1 LRDTLVCRCEE
12 VSQAEI
18 EAAIKEGALSLD
30 AIKKATH
37 AGMGLCQGR
46 TCSRLVRQ
54 IVAREAQIPPG
65 DVRPMRVRPPVRA
78 IALGSLEAG
87 SEEHG

>member
-1 LRDTLVCRCEE
+1 MGDKLVCRCEE

-18 EAAIKEGALSLD
+18 EEAIKEGALSLD
-30 AIKKATH
+30 AIKKATR

-54 IVAREAQIPPG
+54 MLAREAQISPG
-65 DVRPMRVRPPVRA
+65 EVGPMRVRPPVRA
-78 IALGSLEAG
+78 IELGSLKAEP
-87 SEEHG
+87 EEHG